1 MVLKGSQTVD
11 DVTVSKGLVI
21 AYPIV
26 NNAVVNEGIDLG
38 YCMETELRVADTI
51 KNRYSPRDG
60 TKKKIY
66 ERVVQTDYSIPMTI
80 ITENGDNFAILFNGV
95 TGLYTQ
101 AGGNYTWIAPEAVTA
116 PSVLDR
122 SVQLAQKGVTCV
134 TLAYDG
140 GTGLAFT
147 NGDTVTGTDS
157 GATGLIAWEDGDA
170 TSGTLYLVGV
180 VGDFT
185 DDEAI
190 TDVGGGDAFAN
201 GTQETINDIVLL
213 NNAMD
218 TKYTLNTDYGIH
230 EKSGTIFIYSGVTIA
245 VDAALKAIYDY
256 AVISDVVIK
265 ESDEAIQHYE
275 VHILPQNLY
284 GKKIEWVFWKC
295 AVYADTT
302 LKLISESDD
311 DAEMSLTFTP
321 LADGPNHTNAYPYFR
336 QRIYA

>member
-1 MVLKGSQTVD
+1 MVLKGSQTID

-26 NNAVVNEGIDLG
+26 DNAVVNEGIDLG
-38 YCMETELRVADTI
+38 YCMETELRVADTM

-60 TKKKIY
+60 AKKKIY

-80 ITENGDNFAILFNGV
+80 ISENGDNFAILFNGV
-95 TGLYTQ
+95 SGLYTQ
-101 AGGNYTWIAPEAVTA
+101 AGSYYTWAAPEDITV

-122 SVQLAQKGVTCV
+122 SVQLAKKGATCK
-134 TLAYDG
+134 TLKYDG
-140 GTGLAFT
+140 GSFIFVAGETLTGASSLETA
-147 NGDTVTGTDS
+147 
-157 GATGLIAWEDGDA
+157 LIAWVDGDA
-170 TSGTLYLVGV
+170 TSGILYLVNV
-180 VGDFT
+180 SGDFD
-185 DDEAI
+185 DDEII
-190 TDVGGGDAFAN
+190 TDSGTGAAVAN
-201 GTQETINDIVLL
+201 GIQTTINDIVLL
-213 NNAMD
+213 NNAKD
-218 TKYTLNTDYGIH
+218 TKYTKDTDYGIH
-230 EKSGTIFIYSGVTIA
+230 EKSGTVFIYSGITIA
-245 VDAALKAIYDY
+245 ASAALKAIYDY
-256 AVISDVVIK
+256 ATISDVVIQ
-265 ESDEAIQHYE
+265 ESDSAIQHYE

-321 LADGPNHTNAYPYFR
+321 LADGPNHTDAYPYFR